1 MIDLKNCPGLPE
13 PTSSLPGPMMSQF
26 SAARFQS
33 GAGYYIALSLA
44 DRTEPAIRAVRQ
56 IGNVGL
62 GRFLACR
69 HERPCAGL
77 VARDLFDFLRSVGHQ
92 RLLRSGRGMGAGA
105 LYLPRQ
111 AHRRRPIDLS
121 KLSSV
126 LACQAAWLK

>member
-1 MIDLKNCPGLPE
+1 
-13 PTSSLPGPMMSQF
+13 MSQF

-77 VARDLFDFLRSVGHQ
+77 VARGLFDFLRSVGHQ

-105 LYLPRQ
+105 LYLPDKRIVGD
-111 AHRRRPIDLS
+111 HRPLETLFSIGLS
-121 KLSSV
+121 GC
-126 LACQAAWLK
+126 LAQITGHC